1 MHAKRHSDT
10 CPCNPCHIRRLKL
23 RLKGVNTQAAE
34 QTLSWF
40 KGYSRILSEMSLLRH
55 KFMVLY
61 FCKLHN
67 QYIAERR
74 AEYLPPMA
82 AVVFSGMR
90 VGHYGC

>member
-34 QTLSWF
+34 QTFSWF
-40 KGYSRILSEMSLLRH
+40 KGYSRILNEMSPLRH

-61 FCKLHN
+61 FCNLHN
-67 QYIAERR
+67 KYISELYSQLAK
-74 AEYLPPMA
+74 
-82 AVVFSGMR
+82 
-90 VGHYGC
+90 